1 MMRRHLIITGLWAC
15 GTGFSVLHAADVGYL
30 LQLTSDKRVPV
41 QRLLG
46 EEDTSSAAP
55 LTEHRLSPEDRYTPE
70 KGYGYD
76 LLASPDES
84 GDCPYYVSVQV
95 PDGNYRVTV
104 LLGNRKEAGVT
115 TVRAESRR
123 LFLESVPTKKGEFRT
138 FTFTVNK
145 RTPKIS
151 DTEAVRIKPR
161 ERSKLNWD
169 DKLTIEVNG
178 DRPQCAAI
186 RIEPDHCVPT
196 LFLTGNS
203 TVVDQDEE
211 PWASWGQMIPRFFDA
226 EVCFANYA
234 ESGEC
239 ADTFI
244 RAGRLK
250 KALSQMKPGDYM
262 FMEFGHN
269 DQKQNGP
276 GRGAYYSFAT
286 SLKTFIDEVRQ
297 RGGHPV
303 LVTPTCVGLSRTE
316 DTVHT
321 RRLSRCRALGGR
333 TGAGAFDRFA
343 GNDARPV

>member
-1 MMRRHLIITGLWAC
+1 MMRRHLIIIGLWAC
-15 GTGFSVLHAADVGYL
+15 GTGFSVLHASDGGYL

-41 QRLLG
+41 QRLL
-46 EEDTSSAAP
+46 EEGDTSSAAP
-55 LTEHRLSPEDRYTPE
+55 LAEHRLSPEDRYTPE

-76 LLASPDES
+76 LLASPD
-84 GDCPYYVSVQV
+84 GGGGPYYVSVQV

-115 TVRAESRR
+115 AVRAESRR

-169 DKLTIEVNG
+169 DKLTIEING

-186 RIEPDHCVPT
+186 RIEPDRRVPT

-250 KALSQMKPGDYM
+250 KALSQMKPGDY
-262 FMEFGHN
+262 
-269 DQKQNGP
+269 
-276 GRGAYYSFAT
+276 
-286 SLKTFIDEVRQ
+286 IDRKSV
-297 RGGHPV
+297 V
-303 LVTPTCVGLSRTE
+303 
-316 DTVHT
+316 
-321 RRLSRCRALGGR
+321 
-333 TGAGAFDRFA
+333 
-343 GNDARPV
+343 